1 MEQRG
6 DRWMDVKRKLQVA
19 IDETSIDRALAL
31 GRQAVDGG
39 VDIVEAGAPLIKS
52 EGISVVSKLKKE
64 LGVPIVAD
72 LKIIDFGDIEA
83 RLAFDAGA
91 DMVTV
96 LCSATTATIEG
107 AVEAAKS
114 CGGKIIIDLIG
125 VYDVVQSYNHVLPL
139 KPDYLYLTTGFA
151 QWDNGKTAFD
161 DVRKLFDVS
170 RIPLG
175 VAGGLN
181 AENISKG
188 LLPGVEVLVVGRG
201 ITAAQDP
208 RAEAAKLKKIIAG
221 KN

>member
-1 MEQRG
+1 MLGRVEG
-6 DRWMDVKRKLQVA
+6 MTLKRKLQVA
-19 IDETSIDRALAL
+19 IDETSMDRALAL

-52 EGISVVSKLKKE
+52 VGISAVTRLKEE
-64 LGVPIVAD
+64 LGVPVVAD
-72 LKIIDFGDIEA
+72 LKVIDFGDVEA

-96 LCSATTATIEG
+96 LCSATTATISG
-107 AVEAAKS
+107 AVDAAKS
-114 CGGKIIIDLIG
+114 CGGRIIIDLIG

-151 QWDNGKTAFD
+151 VWDNGKTAFD

-170 RIPLG
+170 KIPLG

-181 AENISKG
+181 AGNVSKG
-188 LLPGVEVLVVGRG
+188 LLPGVEILVVGRG

-208 RAEAAKLKKIIAG
+208 RAETAKLKQIIAG
-221 KN
+221 KK

>member
-1 MEQRG
+1 M
-6 DRWMDVKRKLQVA
+6 KRKLQVA
-19 IDETSIDRALAL
+19 IDETSIDKALAL
-31 GRQAVDGG
+31 GMQAVEGG

-52 EGISVVSKLKKE
+52 EGIRAVTELKKE
-64 LGVPIVAD
+64 LGVPVVAD
-72 LKIIDFGDIEA
+72 LKIIDFGDTEA

-96 LCSATTATIEG
+96 LCSATTATIGG
-107 AVEAAKS
+107 AVDAAKS

-125 VYDVVQSYNHVLPL
+125 VYDIVQSYNHVLPL

-151 QWDNGKTAFD
+151 EWDNGKAAFD

-170 RIPLG
+170 KIPLG

-181 AENISKG
+181 AGNISKG

-201 ITAAQDP
+201 ITAARDP
-208 RAEAAKLKKIIAG
+208 RDETAKLKQIIAG
-221 KN
+221 KK